1 MRQAMASV
9 NNQVIFPRVF
19 VSNKAKKSS
28 PTMSAAINQDALPLR
43 ILTMIS
49 IQSIFS
55 FLISTFEMP
64 ISVVNIKYGINNDLT
79 MAIAFFFRL
88 NDSGR

>member
-28 PTMSAAINQDALPLR
+28 PTMSAAINHEARPVI
-43 ILTMIS
+43 ILITIS
-49 IQSIFS
+49 CR
-55 FLISTFEMP
+55 LIASCRTSNLGTA
-64 ISVVNIKYGINNDLT
+64 ISEVNIK
-79 MAIAFFFRL
+79 
-88 NDSGR
+88 